1 MFGMMLREVRFL
13 LFGHF
18 EVGVIVG
25 IDELDWSKILSLC
38 EDLLLLAMYWFAIL
52 DFDFVWNSWV
62 VLHESSKLIG
72 LEYVM
77 YQIYGAIYELVALL
91 IGMQVV

>member
-1 MFGMMLREVRFL
+1 
-13 LFGHF
+13 
-18 EVGVIVG
+18 
-25 IDELDWSKILSLC
+25 
-38 EDLLLLAMYWFAIL
+38 MYRFAIL

-72 LEYVM
+72 FEYVM